1 MIHRPIAIFDRLKFN
16 HTLCVEIHVRVRG
29 GAKVG
34 KGSKYDGKAADI
46 FSAGVCLFTML
57 AGFSPLDID
66 EAKVR
71 ENWRKKYNSGRIT
84 SEEVEAVVVEPPH
97 IVRVF

>member
-1 MIHRPIAIFDRLKFN
+1 M
-16 HTLCVEIHVRVRG
+16 RVRG

-57 AGFSPLDID
+57 AGFSPFDVD

-71 ENWRKKYNSGRIT
+71 ENGRKYNSGTIT
-84 SEEVEAVVVEPPH
+84 SEDVEAVGVEPPH